1 MFYLFPVT
9 LNVSEPNPKS
19 KREYISAYKRKKKRQ
34 KNGTEGLTC
43 NTLIACSIVDWTK
56 A

>member
-19 KREYISAYKRKKKRQ
+19 KREYISAYKGKRMEP
-34 KNGTEGLTC
+34 KGWRV
-43 NTLIACSIVDWTK
+43 IP
-56 A
+56 